1 MKQLLDKEG
10 REAEVYKRELSEWFK
25 EQRKMQEQTRM
36 MEEHTAHEKFKVPSR
51 KKRRSPHID
60 N

>member
-1 MKQLLDKEG
+1 MKQLLDKQA

-25 EQRKMQEQTRM
+25 EQRKIQEQTRM

-51 KKRRSPHID
+51 M
-60 N
+60 